1 MLDNERWEQSVAFR
15 LEKLAEEG
23 VIVSYVKNDHLDF
36 TIPYEWLG
44 QKHEYRP
51 DFLVRYKVAGGE
63 VKIILEVKGYE
74 DEQDRQKETAARRWV
89 RAVNRH
95 GEFGKWAFALCTQPG
110 WTKEKL
116 AQAAAQIP

>member
-1 MLDNERWEQSVAFR
+1 VIEKFRPVGKTGDVLFRTVRPAKGTTNSHVSHVVLDNERWEQSVAFR

-51 DFLVRYKVAGGE
+51 DSSCATRWPARGE
-63 VKIILEVKGYE
+63 
-74 DEQDRQKETAARRWV
+74 D
-89 RAVNRH
+89 H
-95 GEFGKWAFALCTQPG
+95 P
-110 WTKEKL
+110 
-116 AQAAAQIP
+116 